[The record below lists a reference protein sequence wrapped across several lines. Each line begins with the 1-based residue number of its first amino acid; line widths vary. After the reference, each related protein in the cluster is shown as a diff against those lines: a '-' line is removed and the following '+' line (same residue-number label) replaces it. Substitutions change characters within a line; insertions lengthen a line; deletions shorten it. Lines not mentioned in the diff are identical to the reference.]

1 MLGRSEA
8 IADAL
13 SFSGCETYL
22 ELDVVNFIKT
32 ASLSH
37 KLANQL
43 LKLLRSI
50 VEISG
55 RFEEL
60 TKLPLTL
67 RTLNQRVDATAET
80 NRVFSDGICMD
91 VAEIKARDVLAS
103 LSICRR

>member
-1 MLGRSEA
+1 MLGRSKA

-13 SFSGCETYL
+13 SFSGCATHL

-37 KLANQL
+37 KLADQF

-50 VEISG
+50 VEVSG

-60 TKLPLTL
+60 TNLPVTL
-67 RTLNQRVDATAET
+67 RTLNQRLDATAKT
-80 NRVFSDGICMD
+80 SRVFSDGICMD

-103 LSICRR
+103 FSSSTR